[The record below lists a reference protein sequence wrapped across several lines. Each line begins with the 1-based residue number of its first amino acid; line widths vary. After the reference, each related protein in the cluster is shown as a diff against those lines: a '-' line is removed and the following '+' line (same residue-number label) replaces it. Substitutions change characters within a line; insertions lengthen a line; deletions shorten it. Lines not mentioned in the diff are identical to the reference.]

1 MAHQYRITVEKMV
14 GNTAVQQMSF
24 DTTNHDDIFAILDKV
39 DDRLG
44 FSHEQTQGFIVGLK
58 LFSEVMLAE
67 RQHPLFSEFGPQFK
81 LFMKKL
87 KSGR

>member
-24 DTTNHDDIFAILDKV
+24 DTANHDDIFAILDKI

-44 FSHEQTQGFIVGLK
+44 FSHEQTKGFIMGLK
-58 LFSEVMLAE
+58 RFSEVMLAE
-67 RQHPLFSEFGPQFK
+67 RQHPLRRIRPTIKRFINPV
-81 LFMKKL
+81 
-87 KSGR
+87 